1 MAETP
6 EEHKTSAG
14 RRRRQAMACGDFIG
28 MYDGGDYIKVPV
40 GRFVRGMF
48 YSGETLLETFSGFE
62 KEYGY
67 LGFEQGEP
75 FNRLAAAAMI
85 RRDWY
90 SLRKL
95 NRLPP
100 GEGCITLDEL
110 LDRLPNRQEPVIPAV
125 SRGLDA
131 ARAYMALT
139 RQDEIPL
146 DKLAQFVDRAFD
158 NAAGK
163 PARRMGPRLP

>member
-1 MAETP
+1 MWDKEDYVKIP
-6 EEHKTSAG
+6 AG
-14 RRRRQAMACGDFIG
+14 PFIRSRF
-28 MYDGGDYIKVPV
+28 YGGK
-40 GRFVRGMF
+40 
-48 YSGETLLETFSGFE
+48 SLLEIFSDFE
-62 KEYGY
+62 KEYGRY
-67 LGFEQGEP
+67 GFEPGEP
-75 FNRLAAAAMI
+75 FNRLVAAAMI

-100 GEGCITLDEL
+100 GEEGITLDEL
-110 LDRLPNRQEPVIPAV
+110 LDRPPNRQEPVIPAV

-131 ARAYMALT
+131 AQAYMALT

-146 DKLAQFVDRAFD
+146 DKLAQFVDRAFE

-163 PARRMGPRLP
+163 PR